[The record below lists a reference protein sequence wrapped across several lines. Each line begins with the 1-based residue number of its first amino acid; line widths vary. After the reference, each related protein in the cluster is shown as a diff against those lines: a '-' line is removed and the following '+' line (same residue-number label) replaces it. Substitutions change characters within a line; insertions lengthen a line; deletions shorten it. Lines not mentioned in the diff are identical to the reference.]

1 MPYTFDKAKN
11 ILTINPYSG
20 IKIRD
25 IYNYQM
31 AERGIQF
38 NHSGHKWIEGT
49 LCVLDGSIMKR
60 YEVFFSFNH
69 GNHRIII
76 RVKKPY
82 HDAKF
87 EGIFNLGCHCQYWN
101 GNTTIGILE
110 DIA

>member
-49 LCVLDGSIMKR
+49 LCVLDGSVMKR

-69 GNHRIII
+69 TDHRNH
-76 RVKKPY
+76 
-82 HDAKF
+82 
-87 EGIFNLGCHCQYWN
+87 
-101 GNTTIGILE
+101 
-110 DIA
+110 